1 MSVDGLE
8 SIGRK
13 AGRRLMIGLALA
25 TGGSRRVL
33 CIGAHCDDIE
43 IGCGG
48 ALLQL
53 QKTTDTLRID
63 WVVLTGDA
71 DRNAETALAHEL
83 LIEPAHR
90 GELVFGGF
98 PDSRL
103 PTTYGG
109 LKDFFGKLRTRFQP
123 DLIFCHEKND
133 AHQDH
138 RLVNEMVW
146 GAFRDHLILE
156 YEIVKWDGGLT
167 TPNTYVPLER
177 EIVDRKLD
185 VLMRA
190 YGTQRSKDW
199 FTPETFLAMTRI
211 RGVECRAPSGHA
223 EGFFV
228 RKVVLPL
235 HGK

>member
-1 MSVDGLE
+1 
-8 SIGRK
+8 
-13 AGRRLMIGLALA
+13 MIGLALA
-25 TGGSRRVL
+25 GGRDPRRVL

-53 QKTTDTLRID
+53 QKTAGNLTID
-63 WVVLTGDA
+63 WAVLTGDA
-71 DRNAETALAHEL
+71 DRKAETTLARDL
-83 LIEPAHR
+83 LIEPAFR

-98 PDSRL
+98 PDARL
-103 PTTYGG
+103 PTEYGA
-109 LKDFFGKLRTRFQP
+109 LKDFFGTLRARFQP
-123 DLIFCHEKND
+123 DLVFCHEKND

-167 TPNTYVPLER
+167 TPNAYVPLER
-177 EIVDRKLD
+177 EVVDRKLD

-223 EGFFV
+223 EGFFM
-228 RKVVLPL
+228 RKAVLPL
-235 HGK
+235 HGP

>member
-1 MSVDGLE
+1 
-8 SIGRK
+8 
-13 AGRRLMIGLALA
+13 MIGLTFPAD
-25 TGGSRRVL
+25 REHRHVL

-53 QKTTDTLRID
+53 QKTASNLTID
-63 WVVLTGDA
+63 WIVLTGA
-71 DRNAETALAHEL
+71 EARRAETSAAMGL
-83 LIEPAHR
+83 LIKPAFR

-103 PTTYGG
+103 PTVYGE
-109 LKDFFGKLRTRFQP
+109 LKDFFGDLRARFKP
-123 DLIFCHEKND
+123 DLVFCHEKQD

-146 GAFRDHLILE
+146 GAFRNHLILE

-167 TPNTYVPLER
+167 TPNAYVPLDQDV
-177 EIVDRKLD
+177 VDRKVE
-185 VLMRA
+185 VLVST
-190 YGTQRSKDW
+190 YGSQRSKDW
-199 FTPETFLAMTRI
+199 FTQETFVAMTRI

-223 EGFFV
+223 EGFFA
-228 RKVVLPL
+228 RKIVLPL
-235 HGK
+235 WTQ